1 MFRTEWRV
9 EIPEGVTVS
18 IEGTKVRV
26 SGPLGTLERDFSKT
40 PGVVIELDGRSVVV
54 KAVRKRRK
62 HRANAGTVA
71 AHIRN
76 MVKGVQKPWKYVLRI
91 VYAHFPM
98 KVEVKGDKVVITN
111 LRGAKTP
118 IEVPVVPNT
127 KVEVRGKDI
136 VVTSIDKEAAGIMAG
151 RLETATKLPPEFDPR
166 KFQDGIYIVEK
177 GVWGE

>member
-1 MFRTEWRV
+1 MFRVEWKV
-9 EIPEGVTVS
+9 EIPEGVSVTVD
-18 IEGTKVRV
+18 GTKVKV

-40 PGVVIELDGRSVVV
+40 PGVEITIEGNTVVV
-54 KAVRKRRK
+54 RAKTKRRK
-62 HRANAGTVA
+62 HRANAGTIA

-76 MVKGVQKPWKYVLRI
+76 MIKGVQKPWKYLLRI

-98 KVEVKGDKVVITN
+98 KVEVKGDKVIITN

-118 IEVPVVPNT
+118 IEVPIVPGT
-127 KVEVRGKDI
+127 KVEVKGKDVI
-136 VVTSIDKEAAGIMAG
+136 VTSIDKEAAGIMAG
-151 RLETATKLPPEFDPR
+151 RLEIATKLPPEFDPR